1 MFEDENEVYEYMF
14 VGIDRDIKTMITAIK
29 FRRLE
34 KGYSQRDLARITGI
48 KQSAIARLEANKL
61 CPRLDTIFVIAR
73 ALDLQV
79 TLKRISTGWAKSL
92 TFTSKEED
100 NK

>member
-1 MFEDENEVYEYMF
+1 MLKDENDVYEYMF
-14 VGIDRDIKTMITAIK
+14 VGIDRDIKTMISAIK

-61 CPRLDTIFVIAR
+61 CPRLDTVFVIAR

-79 TLKRISTGWAKSL
+79 TLKRISTGWGKSL
-92 TFTSKEED
+92 SLLIKEEE